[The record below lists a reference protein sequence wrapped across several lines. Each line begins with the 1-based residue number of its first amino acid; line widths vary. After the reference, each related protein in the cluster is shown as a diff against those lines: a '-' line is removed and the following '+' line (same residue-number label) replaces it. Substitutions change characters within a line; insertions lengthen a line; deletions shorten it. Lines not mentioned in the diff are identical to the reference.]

1 MAAQPRARGA
11 GRKARGETEEGALAG
26 GEKRKA
32 DRLIPAHT
40 QLSRDRILTKIFTG
54 SQARLMSVRKVRLVR
69 VTKNHTPSPG
79 SVRPA
84 PRGLGRQPTF
94 DGLRGVAWLVVF
106 VAHAN
111 MIDDF
116 AFGQVAMFVFFALS
130 GFLITS
136 LLVQEHAA
144 RGRVSL
150 RNFFARRALRLLPA
164 LWLFLAAW
172 LLAVAVLN
180 NHPWITTVPGGG
192 AGGAESITTALQG
205 VGAAVG
211 YFSNWFEINNLS
223 SGYFPLGHL
232 WSLAVEEQFYLIWAP
247 LLIVVLRYRP
257 RLAAIFAALLTVISL
272 LDVVVIHHASST
284 TGIVDMGT
292 DTRAGAFLA
301 GAFLALCWT
310 RRSRVVTWVRSHAR
324 VPTTLGVLGVMV
336 WAAWIFDHQA
346 SVLEFGLAWVGVS
359 LGAPVLI
366 ANAIDERTP
375 MKASV
380 LSHPIVV
387 YLGQRSYALY
397 LWHYVWLTWL
407 RNLGLMGI
415 VGAFAASLACAEL
428 SWRIVEAPALA
439 RKRRFS
445 SMPAP
450 EPSPVETPVLLRPS
464 GEGGEPTWLA
474 KPLVEELSVS

>member
-1 MAAQPRARGA
+1 
-11 GRKARGETEEGALAG
+11 
-26 GEKRKA
+26 
-32 DRLIPAHT
+32 
-40 QLSRDRILTKIFTG
+40 
-54 SQARLMSVRKVRLVR
+54 MSVGKVRLVR
-69 VTKNHTPSPG
+69 VTRNHTPAPG
-79 SVRPA
+79 SVRPG
-84 PRGLGRQPTF
+84 PRRLGRQPAF

-111 MIDDF
+111 VFDDF
-116 AFGQVAMFVFFALS
+116 AFGQIAMFVFFSLS

-136 LLVQEHAA
+136 LLVAEHAA
-144 RGRVSL
+144 TGRVSL

-172 LLAVAVLN
+172 LLVVAVLG
-180 NHPWITTVPGGG
+180 NHPWVTTVPGGG
-192 AGGAESITTALQG
+192 GGSAEPITTALQG

-211 YFSNWFEINNLS
+211 YFSNWFEIKNLS

-247 LLIVVLRYRP
+247 LLVVVLWCRP
-257 RLAAIFAALLTVISL
+257 SRAAIFAALLTIGSL

-301 GAFLALCWT
+301 GAVLALCWVQ
-310 RRSRVVTWVRSHAR
+310 RSRIMTRIHTYAR
-324 VPTTLGVLGVMV
+324 VPTTVGVLGVMV
-336 WAAWIFDHQA
+336 WAAWVFDHRA

-359 LGAPVLI
+359 LGAAVLI
-366 ANAIDERTP
+366 ANVVDERTP
-375 MKASV
+375 RNASI
-380 LSHPIVV
+380 LSHPVVV

-407 RNLGLMGI
+407 RSLGLMGI
-415 VGAFAASLACAEL
+415 IGAFVATLACAEL

-445 SMPAP
+445 SMPVP
-450 EPSPVETPVLLRPS
+450 EPSPVDTPFPSRPS
-464 GEGGEPTWLA
+464 GEGGRPHWLA
-474 KPLVEELSVS
+474 KPLGEELSVS

>member
-1 MAAQPRARGA
+1 
-11 GRKARGETEEGALAG
+11 
-26 GEKRKA
+26 
-32 DRLIPAHT
+32 
-40 QLSRDRILTKIFTG
+40 
-54 SQARLMSVRKVRLVR
+54 MSVGKVRVVR
-69 VTKNHTPSPG
+69 VTTKHTPAPG
-79 SVRPA
+79 AVHPA
-84 PRGLGRQPTF
+84 PRGLGRQPAF

-111 MIDDF
+111 VIHDF
-116 AFGQVAMFVFFALS
+116 AFGQTAMFVFFALS

-136 LLVQEHAA
+136 LLEAEHVAT
-144 RGRVSL
+144 GRVSL

-164 LWLFLAAW
+164 LWLFVVTW
-172 LLAVAVLN
+172 LLVVAVLG

-192 AGGAESITTALQG
+192 VGAPEPITTALQG
-205 VGAAVG
+205 VGAALG

-247 LLIVVLRYRP
+247 LLMVILWCRP
-257 RLAAIFAALLTVISL
+257 RLAAIFAALLTVLSL
-272 LDVVVIHHASST
+272 LDVVVIHHAVST

-310 RRSRVVTWVRSHAR
+310 QHSRVVTWIHSHVR
-324 VPTTLGVLGVMV
+324 VPTIVGVLGVMV
-336 WAAWIFDHQA
+336 WAAWVFDHRA
-346 SVLEFGLAWVGVS
+346 SGLQFALAWVGVS
-359 LGAPVLI
+359 LGAAVLI
-366 ANAIDERTP
+366 ANVVDERTP
-375 MKASV
+375 RKATI
-380 LSHPIVV
+380 LSHPVAV

-407 RNLGLMGI
+407 RSLGLMGI
-415 VGAFAASLACAEL
+415 VGALLASLTCAEL
-428 SWRIVEAPALA
+428 SWRVVEAPALA

-450 EPSPVETPVLLRPS
+450 EPSPVEAPVPLPPS
-464 GEGGEPTWLA
+464 GEGGEPPWLA

>member
-1 MAAQPRARGA
+1 M
-11 GRKARGETEEGALAG
+11 
-26 GEKRKA
+26 
-32 DRLIPAHT
+32 
-40 QLSRDRILTKIFTG
+40 
-54 SQARLMSVRKVRLVR
+54 
-69 VTKNHTPSPG
+69 
-79 SVRPA
+79 RPA
-84 PRGLGRQPTF
+84 PRGLGRQPAF

-111 MIDDF
+111 VIHDF

-144 RGRVSL
+144 TGRVSL

-164 LWLFLAAW
+164 LWLFLVAW
-172 LLAVAVLN
+172 LLVVAVLG

-192 AGGAESITTALQG
+192 AGAAEPITTALQG
-205 VGAAVG
+205 VGAALG

-247 LLIVVLRYRP
+247 VLTVVLWCRP
-257 RLAAIFAALLTVISL
+257 RLAGIFAALLTVLSL
-272 LDVVVIHHASST
+272 LDAVVIHHASST

-301 GAFLALCWT
+301 GAFLTLCWT
-310 RRSRVVTWVRSHAR
+310 QRSRVVTWIQSHAR
-324 VPTTLGVLGVMV
+324 VPTTVGVLGVMV
-336 WAAWIFDHQA
+336 WAAWVFDHRA

-359 LGAPVLI
+359 LGAAVLI
-366 ANAIDERTP
+366 ANVVDERAP
-375 MKASV
+375 RKATI
-380 LSHPIVV
+380 LSHPIVI

-407 RNLGLMGI
+407 RSLGLMGI
-415 VGAFAASLACAEL
+415 VGAFAASLACAEF

-439 RKRRFS
+439 RKRHFS
-445 SMPAP
+445 SMPAF
-450 EPSPVETPVLLRPS
+450 EPAPVETPIPLRPL
-464 GEGGEPTWLA
+464 GEGGEPPWLA
-474 KPLVEELSVS
+474 KPLVEEVSVS

>member
-1 MAAQPRARGA
+1 MP
-11 GRKARGETEEGALAG
+11 
-26 GEKRKA
+26 
-32 DRLIPAHT
+32 I
-40 QLSRDRILTKIFTG
+40 TKSQTLG
-54 SQARLMSVRKVRLVR
+54 SDSA
-69 VTKNHTPSPG
+69 
-79 SVRPA
+79 RPA
-84 PRGLGRQPTF
+84 VRGLGRQPAF

-111 MIDDF
+111 VIHDF
-116 AFGQVAMFVFFALS
+116 ALGQVAMFVFFVLS

-144 RGRVSL
+144 TGRISL

-164 LWLFLAAW
+164 LWFFLAAW
-172 LLAVAVLN
+172 LLVVAVLG

-192 AGGAESITTALQG
+192 TGGAEPITTALQG
-205 VGAAVG
+205 VGAALG
-211 YFSNWFEINNLS
+211 YFSNWFEINSLS

-247 LLIVVLRYRP
+247 LLVVVLWCRP
-257 RLAAIFAALLTVISL
+257 RLVPTFAALLTALSL

-284 TGIVDMGT
+284 TGVVDMGT

-310 RRSRVVTWVRSHAR
+310 QRSRVVTWIRCHAW
-324 VPTTLGVLGVMV
+324 VPSMVGVLGVMV
-336 WAAWIFDHQA
+336 WAAWVFDHQA
-346 SVLEFGLAWVGVS
+346 SVLEFSLAWVGVS
-359 LGAPVLI
+359 LGAALLI
-366 ANAIDERTP
+366 VNLVYEGKPER
-375 MKASV
+375 ASL

-407 RNLGLMGI
+407 RSLGIMGI
-415 VGAFAASLACAEL
+415 VGAFLASLACAEL
-428 SWRIVEAPALA
+428 SWRLVEAPALA
-439 RKRRFS
+439 QKRRFS

-450 EPSPVETPVLLRPS
+450 GPSRPAAEPSALEAPVSLPPS
-464 GEGGEPTWLA
+464 VEDGEPPLTA
-474 KPLVEELSVS
+474 RPLVGELSVS

>member
-1 MAAQPRARGA
+1 MQVTRTHTSALGA
-11 GRKARGETEEGALAG
+11 
-26 GEKRKA
+26 
-32 DRLIPAHT
+32 
-40 QLSRDRILTKIFTG
+40 
-54 SQARLMSVRKVRLVR
+54 
-69 VTKNHTPSPG
+69 
-79 SVRPA
+79 VRPT
-84 PRGLGRQPTF
+84 PRGLGRQPAF

-111 MIDDF
+111 LIHDF
-116 AFGQVAMFVFFALS
+116 ALGQVSMFVFFALS

-136 LLVQEHAA
+136 LLVQEHVET
-144 RGRVSL
+144 GRVSL

-164 LWLFLAAW
+164 LWFFVAAW
-172 LLAVAVLN
+172 LLVVAVLG

-192 AGGAESITTALQG
+192 AGSVEPITTAMQG
-205 VGAAVG
+205 VGAALG

-247 LLIVVLRYRP
+247 VLVVVLWCRP
-257 RLAAIFAALLTVISL
+257 RLAAICAAMLTVGSL

-301 GAFLALCWT
+301 GAFLALCWAQ
-310 RRSRVVTWVRSHAR
+310 RSRLLTSIRSSAR
-324 VPTTLGVLGVMV
+324 VPTTVGVLGVMV
-336 WAAWIFDHQA
+336 WAAWVFDHRA

-359 LGAPVLI
+359 LGAAVLI
-366 ANAIDERTP
+366 ANVVDERTP
-375 MKASV
+375 RKASI
-380 LSHPIVV
+380 LSHSIVV

-407 RNLGLMGI
+407 RSLGFMGI
-415 VGAFAASLACAEL
+415 VGAFVASLACAEL
-428 SWRIVEAPALA
+428 SWRMVEAPALA
-439 RKRRFS
+439 QRRRFS
-445 SMPAP
+445 SIPTP
-450 EPSPVETPVLLRPS
+450 EASLTETPVRLRPLA
-464 GEGGEPTWLA
+464 EGGEPPLLA